1 MSWWNKLLWIGVTV
15 LGLTALAVLG
25 LSRGEQINAL
35 WIIVAGFCAFAISY
49 RFYSKWLAT
58 KVLVL
63 DDTRAPPALVQNDGK
78 DFVPTNRWMVFGH
91 HFAAI
96 AGPGP
101 LVGPVLAAQFG
112 FLPGTLWILVG
123 ATLGGGVHDMIVLF
137 ASVRRRGKTLGQ
149 MVKEE
154 IGATVGTIALVSVLA
169 IMIILL
175 AVLALVV
182 VQALAK
188 SPWGVFTIGM
198 TIPIALIMGGAL
210 RSGKVH
216 LRWITLFGIAGLL
229 FAVWSGQFLANYP
242 TLQGWFR
249 QSDKWL
255 AWAIMIYGLA
265 ASILPVWMLLTP
277 RDYLSTFL
285 KIGTVAALAGAVV
298 IIHPSLQ
305 MPALTKFINGTGL
318 VFAGPVFPF
327 VCITIA
333 CGAVSGFHSLIA
345 SGTTPKM
352 LERESRIR
360 DIGYGAMITE
370 MMVALMALVAACVL
384 APGEYFAI
392 NSKGPPAEVVAKVSA
407 AGFPVTESQMRD
419 LARDLGE
426 QTMFGR
432 AGGAPTF
439 AVGMAHMFA
448 RVRQSGASSS
458 LPSGHGSGRST
469 MALWY
474 HFAIMFEALFI
485 LTTIDAG
492 TRVGRFLLQDFLGT
506 LWRPLGNTRSWTANM
521 FASVLLVAAWGW
533 FLYQG
538 IIDPLGGINTLWPLF
553 GLANQL
559 LAVIALC
566 LGTSLL
572 IKMNKVRYLWVTIV
586 PLIFMCLVTFS
597 AGYMKIF
604 SADPKLGL
612 LSGATSLLEGGHGIA
627 NASKAADV
635 ARQAAVWRVD
645 AVVAGTFLLLV
656 LLIVAGSALDWYR
669 LLTGTKPAQLR
680 ESKFVPLTK
689 VARAT

>member
-1 MSWWNKLLWIGVTV
+1 MSFSKKLLWFLVAA
-15 LGLTALAVLG
+15 LGAGAMAVLA
-25 LSRGEQINAL
+25 LSRGEQVGAL
-35 WIIVAGFCAFAISY
+35 WIIIAGLCALAISY

-63 DDTRAPPALVQNDGK
+63 NDERATPAVVQNDGK

-112 FLPGTLWILVG
+112 FLPGTLWILIG

-154 IGATVGTIALVSVLA
+154 IGRGVGALALVSVLA
-169 IMIILL
+169 IMTILL

-188 SPWGVFTIGM
+188 SPWGVFTIAM
-198 TIPIALIMGGAL
+198 TIPVALIMGIGL
-210 RSGKVH
+210 RTGKVNV
-216 LRWITLFGIAGLL
+216 LAITIFGLL
-229 FAVWSGQFLANYP
+229 GLAFGVWGGQFLGHFP
-242 TLQGWFR
+242 MIESWFR
-249 QSDKWL
+249 HDDRWL

-285 KIGTVAALAGAVV
+285 KLGTVAALALAV
-298 IIHPSLQ
+298 ILIHPVMQ
-305 MPALTKFINGTGL
+305 MPALTRFIDGSGL

-345 SGTTPKM
+345 SGTTSKM
-352 LERESRIR
+352 VGRESRIR
-360 DIGYGAMITE
+360 DIGYGAMVTE
-370 MMVALMALVAACVL
+370 MMVALMALIAACVL
-384 APGEYFAI
+384 QPGEYFAI
-392 NSKGPPAEVVAKVSA
+392 NSKGTPTEIVERVSA
-407 AGFPVTESQMRD
+407 AGFPVTENEMSI
-419 LARDLGE
+419 LAHNLGE
-426 QTMFGR
+426 DTMFNR

-448 RVRQSGASSS
+448 RVSSS
-458 LPSGHGSGRST
+458 PAAL
-469 MALWY
+469 ALWY

-492 TRVGRFLLQDFLGT
+492 TRVGRFLLQDLLGN
-506 LWRPLGNTRSWTANM
+506 LWRPLANTRSWSAN
-521 FASVLLVAAWGW
+521 FFTSVLLVSAWGW

-538 IIDPLGGINTLWPLF
+538 VIDPLGGINTLWPLF

-559 LAVIALC
+559 LSVIALC
-566 LGTSLL
+566 LGTTIL
-572 IKMNKVRYLWVTIV
+572 IKMRKARYLFVTV
-586 PLIFMCLVTFS
+586 LPLIFMTAVTFS
-597 AGYMKIF
+597 AGYLKIF
-604 SADPKLGL
+604 SADPRLGFL
-612 LSGATSLLEGGHGIA
+612 TGAQSLMQQAAGITDSQ
-627 NASKAADV
+627 NAAALIRQADV
-635 ARQAAVWRVD
+635 WRFDALVAAF
-645 AVVAGTFLLLV
+645 FLVLV
-656 LLIVAGSALDWYR
+656 LLIVIGSAIQWWQ
-669 LLTGTKPAQLR
+669 LLRGTKPVVLR
-680 ESKFVPLTK
+680 ESEFVSVTQIH
-689 VARAT
+689 ATIRSEAAA